1 MRALLVALLAGLSVS
16 VWSYSALQRQNGYGN
31 GATVLKGVILIF
43 VITFIVVFTLGQMFL
58 H

>member
-1 MRALLVALLAGLSVS
+1 MRAVLIALLAGLSVS

-31 GATVLKGVILIF
+31 TTTVLRGVILIF
-43 VITFIVVFTLGQMFL
+43 VITFIVVFTLGRMFL